1 MLVQRLST
9 IGATKSIEEKNEQF
23 GFEGRFSDIRK
34 TLSTNGVLSHQL
46 RLSNRYAPPKRQG
59 TA

>member
-9 IGATKSIEEKNEQF
+9 IGATKSIEKKNEKF
-23 GFEGRFSDIRK
+23 GFEGKFIDIR
-34 TLSTNGVLSHQL
+34 TTFSSNSVLSHQL

-59 TA
+59 KA

>member
-9 IGATKSIEEKNEQF
+9 IGAAKIIEEKNENF
-23 GFEGRFSDIRK
+23 GFEGRFDDIRK
-34 TLSTNGVLSHQL
+34 TLSSNGVLSHQL
-46 RLSNRYAPPKRQG
+46 RLSNRYAPSKRQG